1 MDVYDEVDRRE
12 NDAGE
17 PGGHRRPRADGAENA
32 AAGKGLGPGVA
43 LGFFY

>member
-17 PGGHRRPRADGAENA
+17 PGGHRKPWADGAEM
-32 AAGKGLGPGVA
+32 
-43 LGFFY
+43 

>member
-17 PGGHRRPRADGAENA
+17 PRGHLRSWVDEMRVPARLLQ
-32 AAGKGLGPGVA
+32 KG
-43 LGFFY
+43 

>member
-17 PGGHRRPRADGAENA
+17 LGGHWRPWAAGAENI
-32 AAGKGLGPGVA
+32 AAGKGLGPGVTH
-43 LGFFY
+43 GFFY

>member
-17 PGGHRRPRADGAENA
+17 PGGRQRPWANGTEHLPS
-32 AAGKGLGPGVA
+32 GEGLGSGVA
-43 LGFFY
+43 LRSFH

>member
-17 PGGHRRPRADGAENA
+17 WAPPPSVNK
-32 AAGKGLGPGVA
+32 KGWLGWG
-43 LGFFY
+43 LL